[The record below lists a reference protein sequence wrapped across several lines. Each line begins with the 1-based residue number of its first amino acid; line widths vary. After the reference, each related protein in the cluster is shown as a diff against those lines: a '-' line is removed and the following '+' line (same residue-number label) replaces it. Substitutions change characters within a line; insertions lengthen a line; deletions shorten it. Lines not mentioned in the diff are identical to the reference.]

1 MLAASSAEYRTN
13 GMLIFIPLPFEVVQR
28 LRERKENIE
37 RHKNGEF
44 SFFIRRIARAFHL
57 IKVSLGSSSIYLTR
71 V

>member
-1 MLAASSAEYRTN
+1 MLAASSAQYRPN

-44 SFFIRRIARAFHL
+44 SFVLLRAH
-57 IKVSLGSSSIYLTR
+57 
-71 V
+71 